1 MISALISS
9 AFASVS
15 AYLPPTTTT
24 VRAIS
29 WRPGGG
35 GYALG
40 LEEAH
45 VLLLHAQ
52 LLERIDQLVLPAH
65 NNETTTTMSAC
76 RATDQSQGVADR
88 CKSSWKSRIG
98 PTVRRKCTTES
109 SEMSVEIMICATPY
123 TQAPAQRRN
132 HERDEARLFF

>member
-1 MISALISS
+1 M
-9 AFASVS
+9 
-15 AYLPPTTTT
+15 
-24 VRAIS
+24 RAIS

-65 NNETTTTMSAC
+65 NNETTKMSETCLDTNDATTRHAARKTKVRGLAHRC
-76 RATDQSQGVADR
+76 R
-88 CKSSWKSRIG
+88 SSWKSRIG

-109 SEMSVEIMICATPY
+109 SEMSVEIMIYATPY
-123 TQAPAQRRN
+123 TRADSAKQSRKR
-132 HERDEARLFF
+132 